1 MGIAIAFGATVA
13 GVAAAIVALV
23 MVAARRSGRVPRRA
37 ALWVGGVI
45 AGWLAAT
52 AVLAA
57 SGALAFDGGPPRALA
72 LPWLAVVAGLVA
84 LWRPAGRA
92 FLASAPRAFVVGL
105 QAFRVPVELV
115 LWALF
120 LDGAIPERM
129 TFEGRNLDVLVG
141 LTALPVGFAAWA
153 GARRHPWL
161 AVAWHLA
168 GLALLANIVS
178 MAIRAQ
184 PAVIPTV
191 PMIWLPAFL
200 VPIALLG
207 HVAGIAQA
215 RAALRA

>member
-1 MGIAIAFGATVA
+1 
-13 GVAAAIVALV
+13 
-23 MVAARRSGRVPRRA
+23 
-37 ALWVGGVI
+37 
-45 AGWLAAT
+45 
-52 AVLAA
+52 
-57 SGALAFDGGPPRALA
+57 
-72 LPWLAVVAGLVA
+72 
-84 LWRPAGRA
+84 
-92 FLASAPRAFVVGL
+92 
-105 QAFRVPVELV
+105 
-115 LWALF
+115 
-120 LDGAIPERM
+120 M

>member
-52 AVLAA
+52 AALAA

-105 QAFRVPVELV
+105 QAFRVPVELI
-115 LWALF
+115 L
-120 LDGAIPERM
+120 
-129 TFEGRNLDVLVG
+129 
-141 LTALPVGFAAWA
+141 
-153 GARRHPWL
+153 
-161 AVAWHLA
+161 
-168 GLALLANIVS
+168 
-178 MAIRAQ
+178 
-184 PAVIPTV
+184 
-191 PMIWLPAFL
+191 
-200 VPIALLG
+200 
-207 HVAGIAQA
+207 
-215 RAALRA
+215 